1 MKQDHLKPLYLFC
14 SRLDEKSVQTHEKV
28 CKPPIFVQD
37 WRKSLCKPTKSLQT
51 PYVCSR
57 LDEKFVQTYEKFAL
71 QTQPPIFF
79 PPPKTSPLETTGRKG
94 HKPLRKVYKK
104 LFSQL
109 QNRKPSRR
117 LRASGRRLDGDP
129 RKVKKDHLEPPYILS
144 NPLYF
149 NFARFRF
156 LQLLSF

>member
-1 MKQDHLKPLYLFC
+1 M
-14 SRLDEKSVQTHEKV
+14 
-28 CKPPIFVQD
+28 FVQD
-37 WRKSLCKPTKSLQT
+37 WTKSLCKLTKSLQT
-51 PYVCSR
+51 PYSCLQTPYICST